1 MVDDTVILKLN
12 LWKWHK
18 KYIFIQLQN
27 QYGTD
32 PTNWFLKWPLFGNKF
47 TCYLIIL
54 VSTSTTVSFSF
65 SLIPFMPMLLYI
77 SVLFSILL
85 DLLQASFKHSGWY
98 INSFF
103 TSSFLWF
110 SLKTL
115 KNFGFWYFQMVL
127 KCNIDK
133 KWVK

>member
-12 LWKWHK
+12 LWKWHE

-47 TCYLIIL
+47 TWYLIIL

-65 SLIPFMPMLLYI
+65 FLIPLMPMLLYI
-77 SVLFSILL
+77 SVLFSVLL

-98 INSFF
+98 INLFF

-115 KNFGFWYFQMVL
+115 KNLWFLIFSNGIKM
-127 KCNIDK
+127 
-133 KWVK
+133 